1 MVIDAQPQIA
11 LIALGQNDYECI
23 PDRENELRDVMMQ
36 DMITLRDALPESQ
49 VLVLE
54 PYWPSTI
61 EEPPKGQRLFDLHG
75 ERADQAGLPFIKGQ
89 RGVFGENYLPYLFPE
104 EGQLHPNNQ
113 GHAVIAATMTAALSP
128 YVQRAQA
135 SQ

>member
-1 MVIDAQPQIA
+1 M
-11 LIALGQNDYECI
+11 
-23 PDRENELRDVMMQ
+23 MMQ

-89 RGVFGENYLPYLFPE
+89 RGVSGRTTCHICFPKRASST
-104 EGQLHPNNQ
+104 P
-113 GHAVIAATMTAALSP
+113 TTKDTLS
-128 YVQRAQA
+128 
-135 SQ
+135 